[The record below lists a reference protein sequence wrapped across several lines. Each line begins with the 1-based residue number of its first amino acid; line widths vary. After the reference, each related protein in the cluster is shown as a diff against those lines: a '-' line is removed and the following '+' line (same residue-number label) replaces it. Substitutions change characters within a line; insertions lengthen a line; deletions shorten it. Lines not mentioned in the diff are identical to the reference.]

1 MYRKILLITIFF
13 IIVSFTGC
21 QIETNKSN
29 ESPGENS
36 KKPHIMVNDN
46 LYSISGFYTDYKS
59 MMDIITKLGV
69 LESIVK
75 STEMPQ
81 ENFSSNYGNV
91 GTEIYYVE
99 VRGLNS
105 IYLKVKR
112 SDGNLYLV
120 KYDLVNYDSSTFH
133 DKIYLRS

>member
-1 MYRKILLITIFF
+1 
-13 IIVSFTGC
+13 
-21 QIETNKSN
+21 
-29 ESPGENS
+29 
-36 KKPHIMVNDN
+36 MVNDN
-46 LYSISGFYTDYKS
+46 LYSISGFSTDYKS